1 MHNGDRHAF
10 IRPLL
15 AQELGVEPAG
25 GMAGSLHVP
34 KGAHAA
40 ENPANRPMT
49 TWTMFKWASL
59 T

>member
-1 MHNGDRHAF
+1 
-10 IRPLL
+10 LL